1 MRLGSQDLGLS
12 CRTVRI
18 AEACVCIHWS
28 ARLLV
33 CAFGTTKWTTL
44 QGEYRV
50 DHQMSEEKRA
60 HIARKLVD
68 QEPKAAQRNCLLLQV
83 RYWKRTLRSD

>member
-1 MRLGSQDLGLS
+1 MRLGSQDLDLS

-18 AEACVCIHWS
+18 AEACMCMHWL

-33 CAFGTTKWTTL
+33 CTFGTTKWTTL
-44 QGEYRV
+44 QGECRV
-50 DHQMSEEKRA
+50 GNQTSEEKRG
-60 HIARKLVD
+60 HIARKLAD

-83 RYWKRTLRSD
+83 RY